1 LDSQEVT
8 EIKRHTGVLIE
19 GLESRISQIAE
30 GQVLLDEKVER
41 RFDGVETRLTQG
53 FGETQAMIKFSH
65 TDLDRRI
72 RVLEDGFSSL
82 ESRVRRLETP

>member
-53 FGETQAMIKFSH
+53 FGETMIKFSH